1 MTEASDVY
9 DVETANKKFWEEPC
23 GTNSYN
29 SLGFNSKQDFDF
41 WFFNFYSY
49 LDDFIPF
56 NSVKGKKVLE
66 VGLGMG
72 SVSER
77 LGKEGAEF
85 YGMDIAK
92 GPVEGVNER
101 FSENNF
107 DGKAVVGDVLNC
119 PWDDNYFD
127 YVISIG
133 CLHHTGDFYK
143 AVDELVRVL
152 KPGGQGVFMVYNA
165 FSYRQWLVNPLRT
178 LIKCYSCGFA
188 SSIRG
193 EEDERGMYDCNSRGE
208 AAPATEFLGRKE
220 IFNYMTELKTQVKIR
235 SENIGSYFLFPL
247 PRSLKLKL
255 FSSYLGLDLYVNF
268 LKEEN

>member
-1 MTEASDVY
+1 MAIKSATIKIYIY
-9 DVETANKKFWEEPC
+9 D
-23 GTNSYN
+23 GTVGSYSN
-29 SLGFNSKQDFDF
+29 GDLKYTLSKDR
-41 WFFNFYSY
+41 
-49 LDDFIPF
+49 IT
-56 NSVKGKKVLE
+56 GKNNIVFE
-66 VGLGMG
+66 I
-72 SVSER
+72 SELVR
-77 LGKEGAEF
+77 D
-85 YGMDIAK
+85 Y
-92 GPVEGVNER
+92 V
-101 FSENNF
+101 ENNF

-178 LIKCYSCGFA
+178 LIQCFSSGFA